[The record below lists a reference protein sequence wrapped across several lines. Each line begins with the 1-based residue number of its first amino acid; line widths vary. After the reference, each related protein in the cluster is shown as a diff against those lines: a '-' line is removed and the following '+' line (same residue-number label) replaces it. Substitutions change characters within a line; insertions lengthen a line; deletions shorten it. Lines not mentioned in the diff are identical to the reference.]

1 MTLGVVFLPAPA
13 TVDTVV
19 TITSNNPSVTQ
30 VTSSPIVIPAGS
42 RIAAIGIVTG
52 TAGTATLTLETADGL
67 QREFAV
73 QVDTAPVPSR
83 TPVAA
88 AVPVGVSVVP
98 SSGGARLIA
107 AAGAPV
113 SATVGVQLLTSP
125 RPGPL
130 SVTVTTSNP
139 SIVSFG
145 ASTTVT
151 ASLDAGSLVVPVG
164 VTTTGTEGA
173 AILAFEFEGVRREV
187 LFIVGSPPAS
197 QLPAVVAPVVG
208 VRVP

>member
-1 MTLGVVFLPAPA
+1 M
-13 TVDTVV
+13 V

-67 QREFAV
+67 RREFAV
-73 QVDTAPVPSR
+73 QVDTAPVPNR

-88 AVPVGVSVVP
+88 AVPIGVSVVP
-98 SSGGARLIA
+98 ASGGARLIA

-145 ASTTVT
+145 ASTTIT
-151 ASLDAGSLVVPVG
+151 LSLDAGSLVVPVG
-164 VTTTGTEGA
+164 VTTGGTEGA
-173 AILAFEFEGVRREV
+173 AILAFEFEGGRSEL

-197 QLPAVVAPVVG
+197 QLPAVVAPVIG